1 MRGAWGVGENR
12 GSMTTEPL
20 SRVLVGK
27 AEQRAFYDKIAPVYD
42 LLSER
47 AERPMRQEGLGL
59 LAPAPDERLLEVGP
73 ATGHCL
79 VALAEAVGPGGRVVG
94 VDLAPRMC
102 RIARERVEEHGM
114 AGRVLVCCADAEAL
128 PLAEEACDGVF
139 MAFTLELF
147 DTPDIP
153 RVLAECR
160 RVLRPGG
167 RLVVVSVSK
176 AGGEDFSVRAF
187 EWTHRHFPNL
197 VDCRPI
203 LAAAALEAA
212 GFEVERAEL
221 RRMWVPVEIVRGRRG

>member
-1 MRGAWGVGENR
+1 
-12 GSMTTEPL
+12 MTPGPL
-20 SRVLVGK
+20 QRVLVGK

-47 AERPMRQEGLGL
+47 AERPMREEGLRL
-59 LAPAPDERLLEVGP
+59 LGAAAGERMLEVGP

-79 VALAEAVGPGGRVVG
+79 AALAEAVGEDGRVVG

-102 RIARERVEEHGM
+102 RIARRRVVEHGV
-114 AGRVLVCCADAEAL
+114 ARRVLVCCGDAEEL
-128 PLAEEACDGVF
+128 PLADGALDGVF

-160 RVLRPGG
+160 RVLRPQG

-176 AGGEDFSVRAF
+176 AGGEDLSVKAF

-212 GFEVERAEL
+212 GFEVERQEL
-221 RRMWVPVEIVRGRRG
+221 RRMWVPVEIVRGRRA